1 MFQFYKIMVEGK
13 EYIVSGTTVARIL
26 AWPNGRGNAAA
37 MIECSPEEAARVLA
51 TPRPSRSR
59 GAVSLVQ

>member
-1 MFQFYKIMVEGK
+1 MFDFYTLKVKGK

-37 MIECSPEEAARVLA
+37 MIECSAEEAARVLA